1 MRQLVQ
7 GGRTIYLRQARN
19 LNRTV
24 LGVLIMLGGLLL
36 LGTVGYMVIEGW
48 PWRTALFMTVI
59 TISTVGYGEEY
70 PLSMRG
76 EAFTMVLIVLGVGA
90 AAYTFTTFTDYIV
103 AGELRGVLRRQRMKR
118 EISKLTDHFVICGYG
133 RVGRQLAESLRESG
147 YAVVV
152 VDADPAVAA
161 ELEDAE
167 IYFIP
172 GSATE
177 DEQLLEAGITRARG
191 LASCLPQDADNVF
204 VVLSARALNAQ
215 LVIIARSNQ
224 VESTTKL
231 RIAGADQI
239 INPYLITGR
248 RMAAQ
253 LVHPN
258 VVEFLDVVMQRGEL
272 ELRIEELIIGAGS
285 GVDGK
290 TLAQA
295 HVRSETGVN
304 VLAVRRRDR
313 TIHTDLGP
321 AFPLGAGDTLICLGT
336 PQQLAQLA
344 ARVDDVGTINAT

>member
-1 MRQLVQ
+1 ML
-7 GGRTIYLRQARN
+7 A
-19 LNRTV
+19 
-24 LGVLIMLGGLLL
+24 VLIMLGGLLF
-36 LGTVGYMVIEGW
+36 LGTAGYMVIEGW

-147 YAVVV
+147 YVVVV

-167 IYFIP
+167 TYFIP
-172 GSATE
+172 GNARPRTSSCWRPASP
-177 DEQLLEAGITRARG
+177 RRG

-204 VVLSARALNAQ
+204 VVLSARALNATGDYCAQ
-215 LVIIARSNQ
+215 QPGGEHDQAAHR
-224 VESTTKL
+224 
-231 RIAGADQI
+231 RADQI

-272 ELRIEELIIGAGS
+272 ELRMVKIAPRGVAIISVYRPKTGLTAASSAVAMAWVTLTTAKVSPATRSAG
-285 GVDGK
+285 
-290 TLAQA
+290 
-295 HVRSETGVN
+295 N
-304 VLAVRRRDR
+304 
-313 TIHTDLGP
+313 P
-321 AFPLGAGDTLICLGT
+321 W
-336 PQQLAQLA
+336 
-344 ARVDDVGTINAT
+344 RVGRYSA

>member
-1 MRQLVQ
+1 
-7 GGRTIYLRQARN
+7 
-19 LNRTV
+19 
-24 LGVLIMLGGLLL
+24 MLGGLLF
-36 LGTVGYMVIEGW
+36 LGTAGYMVIEGW

-147 YAVVV
+147 YVVVV

-167 IYFIP
+167 TYFIP

-177 DEQLLEAGITRARG
+177 DVNSCWRLRITRRG
-191 LASCLPQDADNVF
+191 WPVACPRMRDNVVF

-215 LVIIARSNQ
+215 LVIIAPATRWRARPSCASPGPTRSSIQ
-224 VESTTKL
+224 
-231 RIAGADQI
+231 
-239 INPYLITGR
+239 YLITGR

-272 ELRIEELIIGAGS
+272 ELVKIAPRGVAIISVYRPKTGLTAASSAVAMAWVTLTTAKVSPATRSAG
-285 GVDGK
+285 
-290 TLAQA
+290 
-295 HVRSETGVN
+295 N
-304 VLAVRRRDR
+304 
-313 TIHTDLGP
+313 P
-321 AFPLGAGDTLICLGT
+321 W
-336 PQQLAQLA
+336 
-344 ARVDDVGTINAT
+344 RVGRYSA

>member
-1 MRQLVQ
+1 
-7 GGRTIYLRQARN
+7 
-19 LNRTV
+19 
-24 LGVLIMLGGLLL
+24 MLTALLL
-36 LGTVGYMVIEGW
+36 LGTIGYMVIEGW

-70 PLSMRG
+70 PLSTRG
-76 EAFTMVLIVLGVGA
+76 EAFTMVLIVMGVGA

-118 EISKLTDHFVICGYG
+118 EISKLTNHFVICGYG
-133 RVGRQLAESLRESG
+133 RVGRQLTESLRESG
-147 YAVVV
+147 YGVVV
-152 VDADPAVAA
+152 IDSDPTVAEELDEADIYLIQGSAA
-161 ELEDAE
+161 E
-167 IYFIP
+167 
-172 GSATE
+172 
-177 DEQLLEAGITRARG
+177 DELLQEAGITRARG

-204 VVLSARALNAQ
+204 VVLSARALNPD

-272 ELRIEELIIGAGS
+272 ELHIEEVTIGPGS
-285 GVDGK
+285 SLDGK
-290 TLAQA
+290 TLAEA

-304 VLAVRRRDR
+304 VLAVRKQDR
-313 TIHTDLGP
+313 TIHTDIGP
-321 AFPLGAGDTLICLGT
+321 TFPLRAGDTLICLGT

-344 ARVDDVGTINAT
+344 ERVHDTAGFRRR